1 MEILVL
7 YSYLLQR
14 GREYGEKLEI
24 SLKTSAEN
32 FQEAQ
37 CRISQLQEA
46 NENLKNNNHDLEV
59 KVMEMIERE
68 QRAEEK
74 ER

>member
-1 MEILVL
+1 MAL

-14 GREYGEKLEI
+14 SQEYGEKLEI
-24 SLKTSAEN
+24 SLKKSAEN

-37 CRISQLQEA
+37 RRISQLQEA

-68 QRAEEK
+68 QRSEER

>member
-1 MEILVL
+1 MVL

-24 SLKTSAEN
+24 SLKKSAEN

-37 CRISQLQEA
+37 CRISQLQEV

-68 QRAEEK
+68 QRSEEK